1 MSVAEFPATYI
12 YEKVDISYEL
22 DDEKSCAK
30 PATKIHKVED
40 LKTAIILK
48 LNNIL
53 GKMRE
58 TACPVTKVK
67 QYFGKNERNS
77 LPSYGKISHYYK
89 SITQDFFNYICYGK
103 TKISESSVI
112 RVTKRNI

>member
-58 TACPVTKVK
+58 TACPVTVR
-67 QYFGKNERNS
+67 FHTITRV
-77 LPSYGKISHYYK
+77 LLKIS
-89 SITQDFFNYICYGK
+89 SITYVMARRK
-103 TKISESSVI
+103 SVKVVLSELRREIYRSFVLS
-112 RVTKRNI
+112 TE